1 MSKPFSTVTKRWL
14 DLARSPRLA
23 RAGSK
28 PRSTATRRPLPM
40 SFATLWRTPR
50 PCLTFTS
57 LSGTWAVASSL
68 SPAGAGA
75 SPHVRPVQRRRQWS
89 RASSLRLTSSG
100 RQLKASSRAPLTRP
114 CARYGRVR
122 PMPMCTRPGGRK
134 ARSEGRSAAAAT
146 TTIRARAQRR
156 GPWAPPRIPRE
167 KPRSGGA
174 FLSLEGVARSCAI
187 TPLLLA
193 LSADVYSFV
202 SSSIGRPCTR
212 GMRARIFE
220 IVWIFTSPAH
230 CESTVPFV
238 SVDWLG
244 SSNPLRSIA
253 VRDVD
258 ELAVAHEAGGDRES
272 SRPPPS
278 VDPAEVAQL
287 RHHATGWV
295 ENDDLVGLVRRHPE
309 VVVLV
314 DDQAIG
320 AVDAVHEYRRGSE
333 AYLKMA
339 RSTVWARGTR
349 WRSGAKSFI
358 KPVT

>member
-1 MSKPFSTVTKRWL
+1 
-14 DLARSPRLA
+14 
-23 RAGSK
+23 
-28 PRSTATRRPLPM
+28 M

-68 SPAGAGA
+68 SSAEVGA
-75 SPHVRPVQRRRQWS
+75 SPHVRLVQRRRQWS
-89 RASSLRLTSSG
+89 RASSLPLTSSG
-100 RQLKASSRAPLTRP
+100 RQLKASSRAPSTRP

-134 ARSEGRSAAAAT
+134 ARSEGRSAGAAT

-244 SSNPLRSIA
+244 SSNPLRSIE

-258 ELAVAHEAGGDRES
+258 ELAVAHEAGGGRGS
-272 SRPPPS
+272 SPPPPS
-278 VDPAEVAQL
+278 AASPQVAQPPP
-287 RHHATGWV
+287 HAPGWGQ
-295 ENDDLVGLVRRHPE
+295 NHDLACLGPRPSDVF
-309 VVVLV
+309 VVVP
-314 DDQAIG
+314 G
-320 AVDAVHEYRRGSE
+320 
-333 AYLKMA
+333 
-339 RSTVWARGTR
+339 
-349 WRSGAKSFI
+349 
-358 KPVT
+358 P